1 MTAIWPIPSIRGPS
15 VDMAACNYSR
25 SAPPARKPPAP
36 SGSIAPSLASGPGAI
51 TLWPVHCIGHRGMKL
66 VIFGLTITSSWGNG
80 HATLWRG
87 LVRALGARGHHVVFF
102 ERDVPYYAMH
112 RDLTAIAGHDIQ
124 LYDSWDAVREAAARH
139 VRDADVAMVTSYCPD
154 AAGAS
159 DLVLGSAAPVRAFYD
174 LDTPVTLSRLENGAR
189 VEYLPPQGLGA
200 FDLVLSY
207 TGGGA
212 LTALRD
218 RLGARLVRPLYGS
231 VDPAVHRPTA
241 SRPAFDADL
250 SYLGTYAEDRQRRS
264 RPCSSS
270 RRGDGRICGS
280 SSAGRCTR
288 NRSRGRRTSTT

>member
-1 MTAIWPIPSIRGPS
+1 
-15 VDMAACNYSR
+15 
-25 SAPPARKPPAP
+25 
-36 SGSIAPSLASGPGAI
+36 
-51 TLWPVHCIGHRGMKL
+51 MKL

-154 AAGAS
+154 AAAAS
-159 DLVLGSAAPVRAFYD
+159 DLVLGSAAPVWLLRSGYAGNAQPAGERRA
-174 LDTPVTLSRLENGAR
+174 RR
-189 VEYLPPQGLGA
+189 VPAAGGLGA

-218 RLGARLVRPLYGS
+218 RLGARLVRAAVRI
-231 VDPAVHRPTA
+231 VDPARAPAHRARCQRSTLTSRISARMPTTGSA
-241 SRPAFDADL
+241 AHGPV
-250 SYLGTYAEDRQRRS
+250 RRA
-264 RPCSSS
+264 
-270 RRGDGRICGS
+270 GAAAARICGS
-280 SSAGRCTR
+280 SSAARCTR
-288 NRSRGRRTSTT
+288 SRSRGRRTSTT